1 MLYEKGAEI
10 LHGVSAT
17 FSIFASMKKIN
28 YLWIFAVVAAFFF
41 VGCDSDSNGHEAEA
55 QAGRQSQ
62 NTHQDAAQSAHG
74 GMGGIGTSASAQ
86 KTATG
91 KWKANPET
99 TNGIEAMMTA
109 VGSFTRAD
117 ADTRC
122 DKMKR
127 VLQMSF
133 SSILQR
139 CTMTGEAHDA
149 LHNYLEPLKEKID
162 RISTTDS
169 DQCFETVK
177 DISEYLARYYDE
189 FE

>member
-1 MLYEKGAEI
+1 
-10 LHGVSAT
+10 
-17 FSIFASMKKIN
+17 MKKTT
-28 YLWIFAVVAAFFF
+28 YLWIFVAVAAFLF
-41 VGCDSDSNGHEAEA
+41 VIGDGCDGDHDANTTEEQTSEQSHSAQHESHSAE
-55 QAGRQSQ
+55 GE
-62 NTHQDAAQSAHG
+62 TG
-74 GMGGIGTSASAQ
+74 LGTSASAQ

-99 TNGIEAMMTA
+99 TNGIETMMNA

-117 ADTRC
+117 ADTHC

-127 VLQMSF
+127 VLRMSF
-133 SSILQR
+133 NNILQR

-149 LHNYLEPLKEKID
+149 LHEYLMPLTEKID
-162 RISTTDS
+162 RISTTDA